1 MQNSKKFFIATFY
14 KCFSFEQI
22 LLLENLLKRQFKKL
36 KIVGTVILTSEGINS
51 TIASQNLVSL
61 KKGIA
66 LIEKYCGNLEIKNSI
81 SDKQPFKKLKIKL
94 RQEIVP
100 SGINLRIDNHKG
112 KYVDPEDWHDF
123 ISQKDV
129 QTIDV
134 RNEYE
139 IEVGTFKNSISPK
152 TKNFRE
158 FNKYIIDNKKLLNRK
173 KIAIFCT
180 GGVRCEKASA
190 MFLENGLENVFQLK
204 GGILNYFEKSKN
216 TDKWEG
222 ECFVFDDRVTLKTNL
237 EPGNFYQ
244 CFACRRP
251 LSNKDLLKPEYLK
264 GVSCHKCFDEK
275 TDEDRLRYKERH
287 KQYKNQQL

>member
-1 MQNSKKFFIATFY
+1 MQNSKKFFIVTFY

-22 LLLENLLKRQFKKL
+22 QLLENLLKRQFKKL
-36 KIVGTVILTSEGINS
+36 KIVGTVILTPEGINS

-61 KKGIA
+61 KKGIV

-81 SDKQPFKKLKIKL
+81 SDKQPFKKLKIKS

-100 SGINLRIDNHKG
+100 SGINLRIENHQG

-123 ISQKDV
+123 ISHNDV

-139 IEVGTFKNSISPK
+139 IEVGTFKNSISPN

-158 FNKYIIDNKKLLNRK
+158 FNKYIIDNKKLLKRK

-190 MFLENGLENVFQLK
+190 MFSKNGLENVFQLK

-222 ECFVFDDRVTLKTNL
+222 ECFVFDDRVTVKTNL
-237 EPGNFYQ
+237 ESGNFHQ

-264 GVSCHKCFDEK
+264 GVSCHKCIDEK

>member
-22 LLLENLLKRQFKKL
+22 QLLENLLKRQFKKL
-36 KIVGTVILTSEGINS
+36 KIVGTVILTPEGINS

-66 LIEKYCGNLEIKNSI
+66 LIEKYCGNLEIKNSM
-81 SDKQPFKKLKIKL
+81 SDKQPFKKLKIKS

-100 SGINLRIDNHKG
+100 SGINLRIENHQG

-123 ISQKDV
+123 ISHNDV

-152 TKNFRE
+152 TK
-158 FNKYIIDNKKLLNRK
+158 I
-173 KIAIFCT
+173 
-180 GGVRCEKASA
+180 
-190 MFLENGLENVFQLK
+190 LENL
-204 GGILNYFEKSKN
+204 IN
-216 TDKWEG
+216 T
-222 ECFVFDDRVTLKTNL
+222 
-237 EPGNFYQ
+237 
-244 CFACRRP
+244 
-251 LSNKDLLKPEYLK
+251 S
-264 GVSCHKCFDEK
+264 
-275 TDEDRLRYKERH
+275 
-287 KQYKNQQL
+287 

>member
-1 MQNSKKFFIATFY
+1 MQISKKFFIATFY

-22 LLLENLLKRQFKKL
+22 QLLENLLKRQFKKL

-66 LIEKYCGNLEIKNSI
+66 LIEKYCGNLEIKNSM
-81 SDKQPFKKLKIKL
+81 SDKQPFKKLKIKS

-100 SGINLRIDNHKG
+100 SGINLRIENHQG

-123 ISQKDV
+123 ISHNDV

-152 TKNFRE
+152 TNPRDS
-158 FNKYIIDNKKLLNRK
+158 I
-173 KIAIFCT
+173 
-180 GGVRCEKASA
+180 V
-190 MFLENGLENVFQLK
+190 FL
-204 GGILNYFEKSKN
+204 
-216 TDKWEG
+216 
-222 ECFVFDDRVTLKTNL
+222 
-237 EPGNFYQ
+237 
-244 CFACRRP
+244 A
-251 LSNKDLLKPEYLK
+251 
-264 GVSCHKCFDEK
+264 
-275 TDEDRLRYKERH
+275 
-287 KQYKNQQL
+287 